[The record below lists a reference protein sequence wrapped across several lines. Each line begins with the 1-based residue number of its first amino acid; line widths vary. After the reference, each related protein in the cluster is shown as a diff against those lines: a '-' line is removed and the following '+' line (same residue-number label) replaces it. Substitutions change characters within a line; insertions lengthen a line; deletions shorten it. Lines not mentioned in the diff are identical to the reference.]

1 MHRLE
6 HLNRQDVVIN
16 ELVIYSVEMGIYLVQ
31 VNYDDRISFLVDADN
46 RPQRFLSVEQVKQS
60 LAEATV
66 KKAWLQHQSAYDEMI
81 GGPEKVDNSLRI
93 PV

>member
-16 ELVIYSVEMGIYLVQ
+16 ELVIYSIEMGIYLAQ
-31 VNYDDRISFLVDADN
+31 VDYDNRVAFLVDTEN

-60 LAEATV
+60 LAAATV
-66 KKAWLQHQSAYDEMI
+66 KKAYLQHQSAYDEMI

>member
-6 HLNRQDVVIN
+6 HLNRQDVVIH
-16 ELVIYSVEMGIYLVQ
+16 ELVIYSVEMGIYLAQ
-31 VNYDDRISFLVDADN
+31 VNYDDRVGFLVDEES

>member
-1 MHRLE
+1 MHKLE
-6 HLNRQDVVIN
+6 HLNRQDVVIH
-16 ELVIYSVEMGIYLVQ
+16 ELVIYSVEMGIYLAQ
-31 VNYDDRISFLVDADN
+31 VNYDDRVGFLVDTDN

-60 LAEATV
+60 LAEATI

>member
-1 MHRLE
+1 MHRVE

-16 ELVIYSVEMGIYLVQ
+16 ELVIHSVEMGIYLAQ
-31 VNYDDRISFLVDADN
+31 VNYDNRVAFLVDADN

-60 LAEATV
+60 LAEATI
-66 KKAWLQHQSAYDEMI
+66 KSAYLQHQSAYDEMI
-81 GGPEKVDNSLRI
+81 GAPDKVDNSLRI

>member
-6 HLNRQDVVIN
+6 HLNRQDVVIH
-16 ELVIYSVEMGIYLVQ
+16 ELVIYSVEMGIYLAQ
-31 VNYDDRISFLVDADN
+31 VNYDDRVGFLVDIDS

-60 LAEATV
+60 LAEATI

>member
-6 HLNRQDVVIN
+6 HLNRQDVVID
-16 ELVIYSVEMGIYLVQ
+16 ELVIHSIEMGIYLAQ
-31 VNYDDRISFLVDADN
+31 VNYDDKVAFLVDTEN

-60 LAEATV
+60 LSEATV
-66 KKAWLQHQSAYDEMI
+66 KMAWLQHQSAYDEMI

>member
-6 HLNRQDVVIN
+6 HLNRQDVVIS
-16 ELVIYSVEMGIYLVQ
+16 ELVIYSVEMGIYLAQ
-31 VNYDDRISFLVDADN
+31 VSYDDRVGFLVDADS

-60 LAEATV
+60 LAEATI